1 MAQAQAWFGDQCASC
16 HGAGD
21 SPGDGLAPSLKGV
34 YGRKIAGLPDFAYSD
49 ALKAKEGVWDDQTL
63 DAFLADPQTNVP
75 GTAMFGSAP
84 DPVQRHAII
93 ELLKT
98 LK

>member
-1 MAQAQAWFGDQCASC
+1 MGGVFTGKLDN
-16 HGAGD
+16 GGERLRLD
-21 SPGDGLAPSLKGV
+21 VPGYDLAIL
-34 YGRKIAGLPDFAYSD
+34 DFTYSD

-63 DAFLADPQTNVP
+63 DAFLADPQANVP

-84 DPVQRHAII
+84 DPAQRHAII